1 MYRNKHIA
9 AMENPL
15 NKARSRKPKIAV
27 NPRNVIGPRVKELRA
42 TLGIRQEDLAKTMT
56 NKGAPIDRVQLVRLE
71 NQTRYVSD
79 QELLALA
86 DILKTTPHGLLGFQ
100 AKKGS

>member
-9 AMENPL
+9 SMESPL
-15 NKARSRKPKIAV
+15 NKPRTRKPKTAAS
-27 NPRNVIGPRVKELRA
+27 PRNVIGPRVKELRA

-56 NKGAPIDRVQLVRLE
+56 AQGAAIDRIQLIRLE
-71 NQTRYVSD
+71 SQQRYVSD
-79 QELLALA
+79 QELIALA
-86 DILKTTPHGLLGFQ
+86 NILKTTPNALLGFQ